1 MEDICQR
8 INVSIIDGTVIRID
22 NTFGTTWPTEE
33 RPPATNTTNCG
44 KSCTAS
50 KELSP

>member
-8 INVSIIDGTVIRID
+8 INVSIIDGTVILID
-22 NTFGTTWPTEE
+22 NTLCTTWPTEE
-33 RPPATNTTNCG
+33 RPPATNPTECDN
-44 KSCTAS
+44 SCTTS